1 MTPLQGLSLRARH
14 VLWQV
19 LLWALV
25 LSPTLGQMHRVLH
38 GDGHAG
44 QPVAAAQGQSL
55 APAHALAALFSGH
68 HASDCQML
76 DALGMADGPPSAS
89 LALAHPLPFAQPLV
103 STPAPIAAQRAAP
116 FQARAPPVW
125 HA

>member
-1 MTPLQGLSLRARH
+1 MTSLQGLSPRTRR
-14 VLWQV
+14 VLCHA

-25 LSPTLGQMHRVLH
+25 LAPTLGQIHRVLH
-38 GDGHAG
+38 GDGRVVHT
-44 QPVAAAQGQSL
+44 VAAAQGANE
-55 APAHALAALFSGH
+55 APAQAWAALFFGH

-89 LALAHPLPFAQPLV
+89 LASVHPLPFAQPLV

-116 FQARAPPVW
+116 FQARAPPAW
-125 HA
+125 RA